1 MKKRELSDIRKSTI
15 KELKEKVFKL
25 KKDALERSVKISSG
39 EEKNLKSK
47 KALALD
53 IAQIMTIISE
63 KQRQKESEKKK
74 GEK

>member
-15 KELKEKVFKL
+15 KELKEKVSKL
-25 KKDALERSVKISSG
+25 KKDVLERSIKISSG

-47 KALALD
+47 KALSLD

-63 KQRQKESEKKK
+63 KQRQKEGEKKK

>member
-25 KKDALERSVKISSG
+25 KKDALKRSVKISSG

-47 KALALD
+47 KVLALD